1 MGGNHGSNGDGG
13 LACGIHAC
21 ECGGAH
27 LHMGPMSLH
36 LTPESLL
43 ALDDAI
49 HRFAQRVRG
58 PRAVSAL
65 RLARVSDSDLH

>member
-1 MGGNHGSNGDGG
+1 
-13 LACGIHAC
+13 
-21 ECGGAH
+21 
-27 LHMGPMSLH
+27 MSLH